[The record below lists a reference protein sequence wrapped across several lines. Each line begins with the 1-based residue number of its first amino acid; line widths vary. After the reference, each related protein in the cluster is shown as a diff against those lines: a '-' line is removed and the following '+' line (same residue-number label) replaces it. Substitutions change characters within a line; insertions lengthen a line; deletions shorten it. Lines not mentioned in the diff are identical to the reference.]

1 MKKKI
6 LIQFCILFTLSFIVG
21 SAQQDTQE
29 QAGIIEISDDIE
41 PYNGSIGPG
50 SVLYGIK
57 LAFENLDEGF
67 TFNSTRKLEKQEI
80 NARLR
85 IAEAKSELEQNKFED
100 AETALERFREKVR
113 ESEDLVSGFEDKD
126 TGLLQ
131 AQKMNVKHQFVLARL
146 LESHPNVTGLQRAFN
161 NSVELEDRFALRTG
175 TILTRIESEDRQRLK
190 LREMEEERIKVRAR
204 ITDNASDN
212 RVEVRFLSTSTERDA
227 IAQEILERFRL
238 SRENISSMLDIE
250 VEKEDLQREL
260 DAKAEIRNNISHV
273 EAEFRFPLNVTNRT
287 EVTEGIFFELSN
299 LKKSDILDVLD
310 IRSEDRI
317 EIRREIERS
326 MESENLEIKAETF
339 ANSSDVKVELEFL
352 TEKNESTAIAQEI
365 RNKLNLR
372 REEIDDILKLEA
384 KDDQISLRE
393 KLEIE
398 VEAENG
404 ASGLKVELRF
414 PLNTTSRSQIVER
427 IYQKLSTLTI
437 SASDLEFREKRDDRR
452 QDRQE
457 DRQEDRIENRQ
468 EDIREDRQ
476 ENRSDDRSGRTEDSG
491 KSDDN

>member
-6 LIQFCILFTLSFIVG
+6 LIQVCILLALSFIVA

-41 PYNGSIGPG
+41 PYDGSIGPG
-50 SVLYGIK
+50 SVLYGLK
-57 LAFENLDEGF
+57 LAFENLDESF
-67 TFNSTRKLEKQEI
+67 TFNSTNKLEKQEL

-100 AETALERFREKVR
+100 AEKALEGFREKIR

-131 AQKMNVKHQFVLARL
+131 ARKMNVKHQFVLARL
-146 LESHPNVTGLQRAFN
+146 LGSHPNVTGLQRAFN

-175 TILTRIESEDRQRLK
+175 TRLERVESEDRQRLK
-190 LREMEEERIKVRAR
+190 LREVDGERIEVRAR
-204 ITDNASDN
+204 ITDNASDI
-212 RVEVRFLSTSTERDA
+212 RVEVRFLSTSTERDS
-227 IAQEILERFRL
+227 IAQDILERFRL

-250 VEKEDLQREL
+250 VEREDLQREL
-260 DAKAEIRNNISHV
+260 EAKAEIRNNISHV
-273 EAEFRFPLNVTNRT
+273 ESEFRFPLNVTNRT
-287 EVTEGIFFELSN
+287 EIIEGIFFELSN

-310 IRSEDRI
+310 IRSEERI

-339 ANSSDVKVELEFL
+339 ANSSEVKVELEFL
-352 TEKNESTAIAQEI
+352 TEKNESTAIAQKI
-365 RNKLNLR
+365 RNKLTLR

-393 KLEIE
+393 KLDIE

-404 ASGLKVELRF
+404 ASGLKVEMRF
-414 PLNTTSRSQIVER
+414 PLNTTSRSEIVER

-437 SASDLEFREKRDDRR
+437 SASDLEFREKRGDRR
-452 QDRQE
+452 EDRQE
-457 DRQEDRIENRQ
+457 DRQEDSQENRQ
-468 EDIREDRQ
+468 EDRREDRQ
-476 ENRSDDRSGRTEDSG
+476 ENRSDDRSGRTEDNG